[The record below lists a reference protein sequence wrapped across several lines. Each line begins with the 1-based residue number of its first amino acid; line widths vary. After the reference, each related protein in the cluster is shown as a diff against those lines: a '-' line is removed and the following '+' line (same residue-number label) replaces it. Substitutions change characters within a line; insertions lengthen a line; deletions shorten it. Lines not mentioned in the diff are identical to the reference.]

1 MQQFPARQKMAHSLS
16 VSQLTVNEDE
26 HITGL
31 IREKAHHIRRCT
43 TKTVDIPEPH
53 DKPTRVGAQLGGAPL
68 HALREI
74 GGDGGGIL
82 LGVGEVRQE
91 GVLGEGV
98 VHFGEQGPENG
109 CILAE
114 EG

>member
-1 MQQFPARQKMAHSLS
+1 MQQFPARQKMAHRFS
-16 VSQLTVNEDE
+16 VSQLTVYEDE

-68 HALREI
+68 HATREA
-74 GGDGGGIL
+74 GSNGGGL
-82 LGVGEVRQE
+82 FLGVGEIARE
-91 GVLGEGV
+91 SMLGEGV
-98 VHFGEQGPENG
+98 VRVGEEGPENRY
-109 CILAE
+109 IQMK